1 MTDDL
6 WQFDATDLARL
17 IRLGQ
22 VSSREATQACLSR
35 LHAVNPMINAVVRV
49 LEEEA
54 MAAAE
59 AADAAQAQGAA
70 LEALP
75 KRVGTGHLLCVAD
88 APSGFHA
95 QILTGAALSPRPAPR
110 HPRALAGSSCV
121 RSGWGS
127 GVSSPRGL
135 SKQCSRAI
143 AGRGDRQPRSDPNG
157 PQTLG
162 QRNRQGRTRAV

>member
-1 MTDDL
+1 MADDL
-6 WQFDATDLARL
+6 WRLDATELAKL

-110 HPRALAGSSCV
+110 HPRALAGS
-121 RSGWGS
+121 
-127 GVSSPRGL
+127 PRGL